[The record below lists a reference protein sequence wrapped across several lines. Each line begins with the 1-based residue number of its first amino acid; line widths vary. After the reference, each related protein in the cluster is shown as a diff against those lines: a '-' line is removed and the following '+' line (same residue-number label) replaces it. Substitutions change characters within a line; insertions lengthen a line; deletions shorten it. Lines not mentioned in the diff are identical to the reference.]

1 MADRPKGYG
10 FSAEAQEKVQ
20 AKYDPEQEAQA
31 RDWMQAVVGEP
42 FPAEKFQDAL
52 KDGTYLIKLINKL
65 SGKTLKTNQSKMA
78 FKMMENIGT
87 FLSGCE
93 DYGLKKTD
101 LFQTVDLYEA
111 QNIPQVI
118 ATIHALG
125 RRAQR
130 VGFNGPVLGPKEA
143 TGAKREFSESQL
155 REGQNVIGLQ
165 MGSNKGA
172 TQSGQTPYGL
182 GRQIAPGHK

>member
-1 MADRPKGYG
+1 
-10 FSAEAQEKVQ
+10 
-20 AKYDPEQEAQA
+20 
-31 RDWMQAVVGEP
+31 
-42 FPAEKFQDAL
+42 
-52 KDGTYLIKLINKL
+52 
-65 SGKTLKTNQSKMA
+65 
-78 FKMMENIGT
+78 MENIGT

-101 LFQTVDLYEA
+101 LFQTVDLYEE
-111 QNIPQVI
+111 QNLPQVI

-125 RRAQR
+125 RRVSREGNLPLLHSAPCPLATTDHWAFHHHLSRPPVCPSLQAQTT
-130 VGFNGPVLGPKEA
+130 GFSGPTLGPKEA
-143 TGAKREFSESQL
+143 TESKREFSEGQL

>member
-1 MADRPKGYG
+1 
-10 FSAEAQEKVQ
+10 
-20 AKYDPEQEAQA
+20 
-31 RDWMQAVVGEP
+31 
-42 FPAEKFQDAL
+42 
-52 KDGTYLIKLINKL
+52 
-65 SGKTLKTNQSKMA
+65 
-78 FKMMENIGT
+78 MENIGT

-93 DYGLKKTD
+93 DYGLKKAD

-125 RRAQR
+125 RRVSREGNLPLLHSAPCPLAITDNWAFHHHLSKPPVQTTCLDHLSRPPVCPSLQAQR
-130 VGFNGPVLGPKEA
+130 VGFNGPALGPKEA
-143 TGAKREFSESQL
+143 TGAKRDFSESQL